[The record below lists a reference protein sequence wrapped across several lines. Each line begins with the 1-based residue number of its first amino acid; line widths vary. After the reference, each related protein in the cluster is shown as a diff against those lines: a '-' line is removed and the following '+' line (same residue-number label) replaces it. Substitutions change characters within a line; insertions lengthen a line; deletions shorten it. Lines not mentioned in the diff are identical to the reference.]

1 MATVASRAEGR
12 VQGRIEARPTTDR
25 ALLRTFLEEDALFAA
40 YALCDLDAREFPR
53 TRWGAAF
60 EGERLLA
67 VALEYTGFA
76 PQPLFVMGEP
86 DGVAAVLRDVIRP
99 RAAYLA
105 TLPAN
110 LAAAGRI
117 YRIAAGPPMVRMWVD
132 RASFRPAPGASA
144 RLLPSEI
151 GDLNR
156 LYNLGFTTWLPAE
169 AVANG
174 VYHGIRLGGRLV
186 AAAGTHVISPEARLA
201 VVGNVMTHDSHRN
214 RGFAKITTSAVTAEL
229 LRTCDRVVLNVRA
242 DNPPAIA
249 AYLALGYREHVRFEE
264 RLVHRRAPSWDS
276 IVAPLRRFLQPP
288 RES

>member
-1 MATVASRAEGR
+1 MATVADRVAGR
-12 VQGRIEARPTTDR
+12 TQERVEARPSTDR
-25 ALLRTFLEEDALFAA
+25 ALLRAFLDADPLFAA
-40 YALCDLDAREFPR
+40 YALCDLDDHEFPR
-53 TRWGAAF
+53 THWGVAF
-60 EGERLLA
+60 EAGRPVA

-86 DGVAAVLRDVIRP
+86 DGVAAILRDVIRP

-117 YRIAAGPPMVRMWVD
+117 YRIAPGPQMVRMWVD
-132 RASFRPAPGASA
+132 RASFRPAPGATA

-156 LYNLGFTTWLPAE
+156 LYNRGFTTWLPAD

-174 VYHGIRLGGRLV
+174 VYHGIRIGGRLV
-186 AAAGTHVISPEARLA
+186 AAAGTHVISAQAGLA
-201 VVGNVMTHDSHRN
+201 VVGNVMTHEAHRN

-242 DNPPAIA
+242 DNPSAIA

-264 RLVHRRAPSWDS
+264 RLCHRRASGWDS
-276 IVAPLRRFLQPP
+276 IVRPLRRFLQS